1 MKLPDFFSFA
11 PLNELR
17 REMSIPDGYY
27 RDFEVTVRP
36 GVTRE
41 ELDALTSGDGIEIAI
56 DQLTFLPDGT
66 LGYKDRRIF
75 LYIRDVHSHGRF
87 SDPRYH
93 FANCDKLQEMASR
106 GRFEQRYVI
115 AAEATGEFKVNY
127 ISNGAVRPER
137 KRLSVCQY
145 CLGKISFEGFD
156 PQWPRP
162 KRHAVVSAFTPET
175 FFALYPRTFHTALP
189 RYESEDAPIDTYPSD
204 FDELSRNLRAS
215 RHWKCENC
223 PSTFAAPHLRKYLDV
238 HHVNGDRRDSDLGN
252 LRVLCVVCHSTQ
264 PNHGHMRSTPRYRE
278 CLALRNRAA

>member
-1 MKLPDFFSFA
+1 MKLPDFFHFA
-11 PLNELR
+11 PFNQLR
-17 REMSIPDGYY
+17 RQMSVPEGYY
-27 RDFEVTVRP
+27 RDFNVAVRP

-41 ELDALTSGDGIEIAI
+41 ELDALTSGDGIDIAI

-106 GRFEQRYVI
+106 GRFERRYVI
-115 AAEATGEFKVNY
+115 AAEATGEFKINY
-127 ISNGAVRPER
+127 ISNGVIRPER

-175 FFALYPRTFHTALP
+175 FFALYPRTFHSALP
-189 RYESEDAPIDTYPSD
+189 RYGSENAPIDDYSPD
-204 FDELSRNLRAS
+204 FAELSRSMRAAHSWRCQRCAHSFVSS
-215 RHWKCENC
+215 R
-223 PSTFAAPHLRKYLDV
+223 LQKYLEV
-238 HHVNGDRRDSDLGN
+238 HHINGDRRDNGTN
-252 LRVLCVVCHSTQ
+252 NQ
-264 PNHGHMRSTPRYRE
+264 IG
-278 CLALRNRAA
+278 RAHV